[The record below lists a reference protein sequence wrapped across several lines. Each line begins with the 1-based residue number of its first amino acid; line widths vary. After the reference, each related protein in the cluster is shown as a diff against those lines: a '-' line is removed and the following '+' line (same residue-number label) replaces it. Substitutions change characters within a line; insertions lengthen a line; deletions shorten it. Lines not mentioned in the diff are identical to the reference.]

1 MYKDREET
9 THGEIGD
16 KQHTST
22 YIYIYIYIYINENK
36 YNVYH
41 K

>member
-22 YIYIYIYIYINENK
+22 YIYIYINENK

>member
-22 YIYIYIYIYINENK
+22 YIYINENK